1 MKIFRLALFSLLMSG
16 CTIYTEKQSEA
27 VSENVYAAN
36 ESIAKA
42 RVDLA
47 QFYSNET
54 TKFIKPPKH
63 PIKINSIYQAGEV
76 VKNSKQAEK
85 TRVVI
90 VPDEYK
96 NDKLVVVG
104 STEYDNLLKDSA
116 IKKQLE
122 EDNKNK
128 ASQLKTNDIE
138 LQKQRDMSDKMII
151 DLNNLQKKVITK
163 DLVIL
168 RLWTAL
174 VSTWIIFAGAVYLRI
189 KGVL

>member
-1 MKIFRLALFSLLMSG
+1 MSG